1 MTSESPRKRKPRQP
15 ASDEITKKTSEG
27 KISART
33 TIAAE
38 PAAKTSQGDEAL
50 GQSASVAQST
60 DNTSKMNSGQP
71 SIPGPLTPSEEY
83 TWATLAHLSVLLN
96 LITGMLGPVAALII
110 YLVFKDRSR
119 YVAYQSMQ
127 AFIFQLIWWIGGGV
141 LVGLTWTITGILTAV
156 CIGLCLFPTAILIS
170 LIPIAALV
178 YGVVGAVQCNQGANF
193 RYWLIGDWVEGMLKI

>member
-1 MTSESPRKRKPRQP
+1 
-15 ASDEITKKTSEG
+15 
-27 KISART
+27 
-33 TIAAE
+33 
-38 PAAKTSQGDEAL
+38 
-50 GQSASVAQST
+50 
-60 DNTSKMNSGQP
+60 
-71 SIPGPLTPSEEY
+71 
-83 TWATLAHLSVLLN
+83 
-96 LITGMLGPVAALII
+96 LII

-141 LVGLTWTITGILTAV
+141 LVGLAWTITGILTAV

-193 RYWLIGDWVEGMLKI
+193 RYWLIGDWVEGILKT